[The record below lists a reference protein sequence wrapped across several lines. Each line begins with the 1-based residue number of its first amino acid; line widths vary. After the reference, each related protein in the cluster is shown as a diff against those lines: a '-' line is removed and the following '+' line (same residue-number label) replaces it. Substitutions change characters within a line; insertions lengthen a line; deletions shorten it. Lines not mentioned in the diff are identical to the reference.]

1 MEYQT
6 ICVPVALQ
14 RYLGFTPISLK
25 QRDFATRLAG
35 ADNGPIHILSV
46 EAAVPLMPGLET
58 TGEKLKRFAAPL
70 IEQGFE
76 VTTTLR
82 EGRPSR
88 EIFKYVM
95 EVKADLVII
104 GSHSK
109 RGPLDVGLGSTA
121 SSLAHDLPATV
132 LMVRPRAGERERT
145 RKQMIPR
152 YPMIFPYG

>member
-14 RYLGFTPISLK
+14 RYLGFTPISIK
-25 QRDFATRLAG
+25 QRDLAAKL
-35 ADNGPIHILSV
+35 ADAGGTAIHILSV
-46 EAAVPLMPGLET
+46 EASMPLMPDLET
-58 TGEKLKRFAAPL
+58 TEEKLNRLAAPL
-70 IEQGFE
+70 IEQGLE
-76 VTTTLR
+76 VATALR
-82 EGRPSR
+82 QGRPSR
-88 EIFKYVM
+88 EIYSYVE
-95 EVKADLVII
+95 EVGADLVII

-132 LMVRPRAGERERT
+132 LMVRPRASEREKT
-145 RKQMIPR
+145 RELMIPR

>member
-25 QRDFATRLAG
+25 QRDFAVKLSG
-35 ADNGPIHILSV
+35 ADGASIHILSV
-46 EAAVPLMPGLET
+46 EASVPLMPGLET
-58 TGEKLKRFAAPL
+58 TEEKLERFAAPL
-70 IEQGFE
+70 IEQGFN
-76 VTTTLR
+76 VVVALR
-82 EGRPSR
+82 KGRPSR
-88 EIFKYVM
+88 EIFDYVG
-95 EVKADLVII
+95 EVRADLVII

-132 LMVRPRAGERERT
+132 LMVRPQAEDRERT
-145 RKQMIPR
+145 REMMIPR
-152 YPMIFPYG
+152 YPMIFPYC